1 MLLTIYDVIPIISEI
16 NLTKTLGR
24 IISLPKNSLPLLD
37 ESPNLLPE
45 TNYLK
50 LNLLLKDILSEKEMK
65 IKLIEKKMNEYGFHK
80 FIPEFKT
87 RFNDYENIIM
97 NEWLK

>member
-1 MLLTIYDVIPIISEI
+1 
-16 NLTKTLGR
+16 
-24 IISLPKNSLPLLD
+24 
-37 ESPNLLPE
+37 
-45 TNYLK
+45 
-50 LNLLLKDILSEKEMK
+50 MK